1 MAKVAR
7 AAQVRLP
14 PILWVV
20 LVAAVILYGSLYPW
34 RFETGSS
41 QASPLAV
48 LLHSRVHLW
57 NRWAFR
63 DAAINLALYVPLGLT
78 AYLTLAR
85 RLPRWAAL
93 AAAVVLGLALS
104 AGVEILQVYVPGR
117 TTSLSDVVFNVAGTA
132 AGAGA
137 ALVFQGALERRF
149 QRYGAADLFLLAF
162 WAGYQLYPLF
172 PVFGRTKLRYAFW
185 AMANTNSLSGVE
197 VWATA
202 AEWFAAALVLESLWG
217 RLRGVWLLA
226 AMACV
231 PLRLFIV
238 DRWLTLSEVL
248 GAALALLL
256 WCGLPERVRLRAALG
271 MLASAI
277 LLRELEPFHFSAD
290 HSAFDWI
297 PFRAA
302 LGSEPHNAALSMS
315 RKTFEYGASVWLL
328 RARGISYLRGGL
340 AVTASLAILEAVQCM
355 LPGRLAEI
363 TDPLVASIMACLLWL
378 LSDSRSPRG
387 LG

>member
-1 MAKVAR
+1 M
-7 AAQVRLP
+7 
-14 PILWVV
+14 
-20 LVAAVILYGSLYPW
+20 LVAALIAYGSLYPW
-34 RFETGSS
+34 HFEGGRDHV
-41 QASPLAV
+41 SPLSV
-48 LLHSRVHLW
+48 LLHSPLRVWW
-57 NRWAFR
+57 NRWTFR
-63 DAAINLALYVPLGLT
+63 DAAINVVLYAPLGLT
-78 AYLTLAR
+78 AFLALAR
-85 RLPRWAAL
+85 RLQGWAAL
-93 AAAVVLGLALS
+93 AVSALLGLALS
-104 AGVEILQVYVPGR
+104 ASIEVLQVYVPGR
-117 TTSLSDVVFNVAGTA
+117 TTSLLDVVFNGAGTA
-132 AGAGA
+132 AGALA
-137 ALVFQGALERRF
+137 ALVFQRPLERRF

-172 PVFGRTKLRYAFW
+172 PVFGRTRLRYALW
-185 AMANTNSLSGVE
+185 AMVNTYSLSGIE
-197 VWATA
+197 VWAATT
-202 AEWFAAALVLESLWG
+202 EWFAAALVLESLWG

-256 WCGLPERVRLRAALG
+256 WCGLPEKVRLRAGFG

-277 LLRELEPFHFSAD
+277 VLRELAPFHFSAQ
-290 HSAFDWI
+290 HSAFEWI

-315 RKTFEYGASVWLL
+315 RKTFDYGAAVWLL
-328 RARGISYLRGGL
+328 RAGGIPYFRGGA

-363 TDPLVASIMACLLWL
+363 TDPLVAASMACLLWL
-378 LSDSRSPRG
+378 LSDSGSRRG